1 MNLDLLPNEIL
12 LILFAYFNGI
22 DLLHA
27 FYGLNSR
34 FNLLLY
40 NQFQAYYFCFSSLS
54 KRKFDMIC
62 QQHLPFICD
71 RIITLTLTDDEDTP
85 EEIDLF
91 FSYILSFKWFTHLP
105 LLDYAPRLQSL
116 SISRNQSLPLQISL
130 FKYRNV
136 SVRYLNLKNYNYQFN
151 EEECLRLN
159 YSPLGVQCEVLFIN
173 VKNRES
179 IMILVKNMINLRT
192 LHIKCED
199 DKYSKHLSLTENVD
213 ESHNANTL
221 NKDDLVQWLK
231 DSLASTCLI
240 VTNPDFANSISI
252 WI

>member
-1 MNLDLLPNEIL
+1 MMNLDLLPNEIL
-12 LILFAYFNGI
+12 LILFAYFNDI

-54 KRKFDMIC
+54 KRKFAMIC

-91 FSYILSFKWFTHLP
+91 FS
-105 LLDYAPRLQSL
+105 
-116 SISRNQSLPLQISL
+116 
-130 FKYRNV
+130 
-136 SVRYLNLKNYNYQFN
+136 
-151 EEECLRLN
+151 LN

>member
-1 MNLDLLPNEIL
+1 MMNLDLLPNEIL

-54 KRKFDMIC
+54 KRKFAMIC

-91 FSYILSFKWFTHLP
+91 FS
-105 LLDYAPRLQSL
+105 
-116 SISRNQSLPLQISL
+116 
-130 FKYRNV
+130 
-136 SVRYLNLKNYNYQFN
+136 
-151 EEECLRLN
+151 LN